1 MWIYC
6 FLVSFDLITFYYSN
20 IQSNEI
26 RQNSET
32 QTTLSLTKGLYTY
45 DFINDQGFFPFIKD
59 LYSVDMKQKKFIIIT
74 IQSLIRTKTC
84 TSKNMNK
91 NYSFCYN
98 FRFFSPYISIIG
110 IRSNLNNQFNT
121 TNMVVDSVKC
131 QVIMRS

>member
-74 IQSLIRTKTC
+74 IQSLIKTKTC
-84 TSKNMNK
+84 TSKNLN
-91 NYSFCYN
+91 SFCYN

-110 IRSNLNNQFNT
+110 IRSNLNTCNQFNT

>member
-32 QTTLSLTKGLYTY
+32 QTTLSLTKGLDTY

-74 IQSLIRTKTC
+74 IQSLIRTNTC
-84 TSKNMNK
+84 TSKNMN
-91 NYSFCYN
+91 SFCYN